1 MSRLQPRTAL
11 ATALLLIAGAL
22 FAAGWEVTRDLRRF
36 LSVAERAT
44 GRVAAH
50 EPFDP
55 ETRVPRERYRMV
67 VSFETAL
74 GTRVRF
80 RSVPHYGRPPY
91 AVGEEV
97 PVLYD
102 PGSPVEARID
112 RRIEVVAPLLVWGV
126 AVAIVGG
133 LGLGVL
139 RYGPRATP
147 AGGRPA
153 RTERQARR

>member
-1 MSRLQPRTAL
+1 MSRLQPRAAL
-11 ATALLLIAGAL
+11 ATVLLLIAAVL

-50 EPFDP
+50 EPYDP

-91 AVGEEV
+91 AVGEDV

-102 PGSPVEARID
+102 PRNPVEARVD

-126 AVAIVGG
+126 ALVLVAG
-133 LGLGVL
+133 LGLTVL
-139 RYGPRATP
+139 FYGPGGAS
-147 AGGRPA
+147 AGPRWRGQ
-153 RTERQARR
+153 T